1 MSYPPPPQSPQQQPP
16 SGKVKLR
23 GHTGI
28 RVGAILSI
36 VGLVLLIVGIVV
48 IVTQSFSKVDGFQ
61 RISFRQQ
68 TGTVHFTSAGGYI
81 AYYEAPG
88 VTSNITFVPG
98 IELAMRNKA
107 TGAPVAFVPYG
118 NNADGKLDR
127 LTYDYHDHH
136 GVAYRQFHIN
146 TPGTYEVAIRGSSGV
161 DQNGDVAFG
170 TSIAK
175 GTVVGAGATAIGVLL
190 LIAGLIVLLVGLLR
204 RRGHKKQLAHYGG
217 YPPQSGYPQQGYPA
231 PGYPQQGYPQQGYP
245 QQGYPQ
251 QGYPQ
256 QGYPQQGYPQQGYP
270 QPQPP
275 PGGQWPPPE
284 Q

>member
-1 MSYPPPPQSPQQQPP
+1 MSYPPPPQFPQQQPP

-61 RISFRQQ
+61 RISFREQ
-68 TGTVHFTSAGGYI
+68 TGTVNFSSAGGYI

-88 VTSNITFVPG
+88 VSSSITFVPG
-98 IELAMRNKA
+98 IQLAMRNKA
-107 TGAPVAFVPYG
+107 TGAAVDFVPYG

-161 DQNGDVAFG
+161 DPNGDVAFG
-170 TSIAK
+170 KSIAK
-175 GTVVGAGATAIGVLL
+175 GTALGAGATAIGVLL
-190 LIAGLIVLLVGLLR
+190 LIAGLIVLLVGVLR
-204 RRGHKKQLAHYGG
+204 RRGHKKQLAQYGG
-217 YPPQSGYPQQGYPA
+217 YPPQPGYPQQHYPQPGYPQQQY
-231 PGYPQQGYPQQGYP
+231 PQQQYPQQQYPQQQYPQQQYPQQGYPQQYP
-245 QQGYPQ
+245 QQGYP
-251 QGYPQ
+251 
-256 QGYPQQGYPQQGYP
+256 
-270 QPQPP
+270 PP
-275 PGGQWPPPE
+275 PAEQEPPGQ
-284 Q
+284 

>member
-1 MSYPPPPQSPQQQPP
+1 MSYPPPPQVPQQPP
-16 SGKVKLR
+16 PPGKVKLR

-28 RVGAILSI
+28 RVGAILSV

-48 IVTQSFSKVDGFQ
+48 IATQSFSKVDGFQ

-68 TGTVHFTSAGGYI
+68 TGTVHFDSAGGYI

-88 VTSNITFVPG
+88 VTDNISFVPAVA
-98 IELAMRNKA
+98 ILMRNKA
-107 TGAPVAFVPYG
+107 TGAPVHFVPYG

-127 LTYDYHDHH
+127 LTYSYHGHH

-146 TPGTYEVAIRGSSGV
+146 APGTYEVAIQGSSGV

-175 GTVVGAGATAIGVLL
+175 GTVIGAGGLAIGALL

-204 RRGHKKQLAHYGG
+204 RRGHKKQLAHHGS
-217 YPPQSGYPQQGYPA
+217 YPPPPSYPQQGYPQQGFPA
-231 PGYPQQGYPQQGYP
+231 PGYPQQGYPPQNYP
-245 QQGYPQ
+245 PQNYP
-251 QGYPQ
+251 P
-256 QGYPQQGYPQQGYP
+256 
-270 QPQPP
+270 PQPP
-275 PGGQWPPPE
+275 PQGGQWPPPDP
-284 Q
+284 